1 MSKQFWWKKW
11 IVSVP
16 VLLTRAALGWVISP
30 VIMPCGEMEVIRGRQ
45 WESAREEN
53 RENTGIRKG
62 LLLVLLSLS
71 FFLVFHNNSPCLCVS
86 AGSTYPISVDL
97 SNTDTGH
104 FSFPGWLCLR
114 QSTGVPKTGSLNSAC
129 LWHTELGM
137 KCGIEPGGY
146 TPDEGCRRHHGG
158 GWTSDMAALS
168 RWSHHVCH
176 LGCLG
181 KNCLV
186 GVSSAWQGLSDLE
199 TIPLPLF
206 ICNEHSNNN
215 WSNVCS
221 LDALLR

>member
-1 MSKQFWWKKW
+1 
-11 IVSVP
+11 
-16 VLLTRAALGWVISP
+16 
-30 VIMPCGEMEVIRGRQ
+30 MEVIRGRQ
-45 WESAREEN
+45 WESAWEEN

-71 FFLVFHNNSPCLCVS
+71 FFLVFHNNSLCFCVSPGSTYPVSVDLSDADTGISPCLCVS

-97 SNTDTGH
+97 SNTDTRH

-114 QSTGVPKTGSLNSAC
+114 QSTGVPKTGSLNSAPA
-129 LWHTELGM
+129 LDLLFVTHWAGHEMWDRTW
-137 KCGIEPGGY
+137 GY

-168 RWSHHVCH
+168 SWWHPVCH

-186 GVSSAWQGLSDLE
+186 GVSSAW
-199 TIPLPLF
+199 
-206 ICNEHSNNN
+206 
-215 WSNVCS
+215 
-221 LDALLR
+221 